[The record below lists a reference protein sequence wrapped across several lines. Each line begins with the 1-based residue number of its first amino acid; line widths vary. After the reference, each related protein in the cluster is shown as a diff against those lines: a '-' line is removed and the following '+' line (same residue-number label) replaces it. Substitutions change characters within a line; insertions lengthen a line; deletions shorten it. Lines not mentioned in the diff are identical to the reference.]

1 MNQVSAPL
9 TPTTPAELAEAVRSQ
24 PRVLAVGA
32 RTKPRLSQVPDDVAL
47 LSTRALRGIVEYEPD
62 EFTFTALAGT
72 SVREIGQ
79 ALAEKGQYL
88 PFDPM
93 WLEAGATLGGTVAAG
108 VSGPGRF
115 RFGGVRDFILGVR
128 FVDGQGRLL
137 RMGGKV
143 VKNCAGFDLP
153 KFFVGSLGRF
163 GVLAEITFKV
173 FPAPAS
179 RLTLKL
185 TTSGAEAAAKVLTDA
200 ANSRWEPDA
209 LDLLPD
215 GKTVCLRLAGPASAL
230 ETISREVLARWP
242 GQALS
247 AAEADAALVRT
258 ARVPLGARRRRAGRK
273 WPSRPAVVPSLDAAA
288 RSLDGTR
295 VHFSAGGNVAFVSLP
310 SSVPAPPCRS
320 GCALWVPAGRYALR
334 QCAPLVRRA
343 HDLRH
348 RPRGQAGAGPAKPF
362 PAHRRLML
370 HSIQPEKHGPLGEP
384 MAHAVQACVHCGFC
398 LSVCP
403 TYAELGQEMDS
414 PRGRIVLMKQVLE
427 GNLVVGCRP
436 TAH

>member
-1 MNQVSAPL
+1 MTSML
-9 TPTTPAELAEAVRSQ
+9 EPTTPAELAEAVRSQ

-32 RTKPRLSQVPDDVAL
+32 RTKPRLSQVADGVAL

-72 SVREIGQ
+72 SVREISQ
-79 ALAEKGQYL
+79 ALAAKGQYL

-93 WLEAGATLGGTVAAG
+93 WVEAGATLGGTVAAG

-163 GVLAEITFKV
+163 GALAEITFKV
-173 FPAPAS
+173 FPALAS
-179 RLTLKL
+179 KLTLKL
-185 TTSGAEAAAKVLTDA
+185 TTSGVEAAARVLTDA
-200 ANSRWEPDA
+200 ANSRWELDA

-215 GKTVCLRLAGPASAL
+215 GKTVCVRLAGPASAL
-230 ETISREVLARWP
+230 ETISREILARWP

-247 AAEADAALVRT
+247 PADADAAWSDLREFRWVHPGGVLVKVAVT
-258 ARVPLGARRRRAGRK
+258 
-273 WPSRPAVVPSLDAAA
+273 PAVVPSLDAVA

-295 VHFSAGGNVAFVSLP
+295 AHVSAGGNVAFVSLP
-310 SSVPAPPCRS
+310 PSVQPATMHEQLRALGLS
-320 GCALWVPAGRYALR
+320 GVTLCGN
-334 QCAPLVRRA
+334 APLWCGARRTPA
-343 HDLRH
+343 I
-348 RPRGQAGAGPAKPF
+348 AGAVKQALDPQNRF
-362 PAHRRLML
+362 P
-370 HSIQPEKHGPLGEP
+370 STE
-384 MAHAVQACVHCGFC
+384 
-398 LSVCP
+398 
-403 TYAELGQEMDS
+403 D
-414 PRGRIVLMKQVLE
+414 
-427 GNLVVGCRP
+427 
-436 TAH
+436 